1 MKKKNEFIPAVNFHL
16 WEPCNMRC
24 KFCFATFQD
33 VKNSILPKGHLP
45 EEEAL
50 KVVKELANFGFEKI
64 TFAGGEPTLC
74 PWLSKLIR
82 TAKEHGLTTMIVT
95 NGTRLTDKFLTDNQN
110 YLDWIALSVDSL
122 DDKTNRDAGRAIVGK
137 RVIELDRYKQIVD
150 SIKSYN
156 YGLKINTVVHAKN
169 VDEDLSKFIEYA
181 KPIRWKVFQVLPIE
195 GQNDT
200 SIKKFM
206 ISQSEFNKF
215 ILKHEKNESLGI
227 KIVVEN
233 NDAMRGSYA
242 MVDPAGRFYDNAQ
255 GKHNYSKPI
264 LSVGAEIA
272 IQQVNYS
279 TEKFKN
285 RGGEY
290 DWTKPMAIPSKIT
303 LSGEVASGKSSVGK
317 LLANKLGYDFLSIGE
332 MTREIADTRGMTI
345 VEFQAEC
352 KKNPEL
358 NEEIDQLFL
367 EKCQTKEGVI
377 IDYRLGFHFVKDA
390 YHVFLNISEEK
401 AIERHRKNK
410 RINETHAT
418 VRERNNLFK
427 DQFRQTYDLDY
438 TCSSHYNSVVDVN
451 HIEGP
456 FEVVLSIINSLKA
469 P

>member
-1 MKKKNEFIPAVNFHL
+1 MITAVNYHL

-24 KFCFATFQD
+24 KFCFATFKD
-33 VKNSILPKGHLP
+33 VKQAILPKGHLP
-45 EEEAL
+45 EEDAIR
-50 KVVKELANFGFEKI
+50 VVEELARLGFKKI
-64 TFAGGEPTLC
+64 TFAGGEGTLC
-74 PWLSKLIR
+74 NWLSRLIQ
-82 TAKEHGLTTMIVT
+82 TAKSYGLTTMIVT
-95 NGTRLTDKFLTDNQN
+95 NGTGLSDDFLTENRA
-110 YLDWIALSVDSL
+110 YLDWIALSVDSVN
-122 DDKTNRDAGRAIVGK
+122 KETNKDSGRAIVGK
-137 RVIELDRYKQIVD
+137 KALTLDDYKHIVD
-150 SIKSYN
+150 KIKAYG

-169 VDEDLSKFIEYA
+169 HEEDLSEFLQYA
-181 KPIRWKVFQVLPIE
+181 NPIRWKVFQVLPIV
-195 GQNDT
+195 GQNDG
-200 SIKKFM
+200 KVD
-206 ISQSEFNKF
+206 EF
-215 ILKHEKNESLGI
+215 ILTKKQFDTFNSRHEHLQLEGI
-227 KIVVEN
+227 KIVIEN

-290 DWTKPMAIPSKIT
+290 DWTKPIAIPSKIT

-332 MTREIADTRGMTI
+332 MTREIAETRGMTI

-352 KKNPEL
+352 KKNPKL

-367 EKCQTKEGVI
+367 TKCQTKVGVI

-401 AIERHRKNK
+401 AIERLRKNK

-427 DQFRQTYDLDY
+427 DQFTQTYDLDY
-438 TCSSHYNSVVDVN
+438 TCSSHYNSIVDVN
-451 HIEGP
+451 YIEDP

-469 P
+469 A